1 MSAVQQLTE
10 EDEQRVVRAI
20 ANAERDN
27 RGEVRVH
34 LEVKCPTTDPTR
46 RAQQVYEK
54 LKLDQTRE
62 DTGVLLYVATGS
74 KVCAVW
80 SGAGLFGRPIEGF
93 WKSVTELVAERSRAG
108 KLADGL
114 VEALGRIGELL
125 RQHLPGED
133 KAGNEVPDA
142 VTTEQDVTP

>member
-1 MSAVQQLTE
+1 LSAVQLTE
-10 EDEQRVVRAI
+10 ADEQRVVRAI
-20 ANAERDN
+20 ATAEREN

-34 LEVKCPTTDPTR
+34 LEVKCPSPDPTK
-46 RAQQVYEK
+46 RARQLYEK

-80 SGAGLFGRPIEGF
+80 SGAGLFSRPIEGF
-93 WKSVTELVAERSRAG
+93 WKSVTDVVAQRSREG

-114 VEALGRIGELL
+114 VEALGKIGELL
-125 RQHLPGED
+125 RKHLGGQD
-133 KAGNEVPDA
+133 RAGNEVPDA
-142 VTTEQDVTP
+142 VTTEASEP

>member
-1 MSAVQQLTE
+1 VQQLTVD
-10 EDEQRVVRAI
+10 DEQRVVRAI

-34 LEVKCPTTDPTR
+34 LEVKCPTADPTK
-46 RAQQVYEK
+46 RARQVYEK
-54 LKLDQTRE
+54 LKLHETRE

-80 SGAGLFGRPIEGF
+80 SGAGLFSRPIEGF
-93 WKSVTELVAERSRAG
+93 WKSVTDVVADRSRAG
-108 KLADGL
+108 KLTDG
-114 VEALGRIGELL
+114 VVDALGKIGELL

-142 VTTEQDVTP
+142 VTTEKDVNP